1 MAIKLAGG
9 DVLGVDLSGDTG
21 HWLCA
26 RAHTAAADQ
35 VFCSPVAR
43 RLMCAL
49 YTFDARDTVATRSVD
64 T

>member
-26 RAHTAAADQ
+26 RAPTAAADQ
-35 VFCSPVAR
+35 VFCSAVAR
-43 RLMCAL
+43 CPPINVRAL
-49 YTFDARDTVATRSVD
+49 YL
-64 T
+64 